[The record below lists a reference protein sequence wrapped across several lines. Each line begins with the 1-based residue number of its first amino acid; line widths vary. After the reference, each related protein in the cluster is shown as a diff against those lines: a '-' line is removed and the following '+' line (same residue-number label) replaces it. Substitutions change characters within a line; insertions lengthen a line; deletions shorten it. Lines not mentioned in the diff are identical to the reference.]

1 MTPNNQQFA
10 QQFFKIY
17 NTVVLKTSRPG
28 QILTFYTIFSSLPV
42 FSWIYLPS
50 SHLWIYLY
58 RGPISYKIGLQRW
71 IPVNPDLNSVWVSQ
85 QLSHNRQACNGWCT
99 GGWVYTWEKPRRVC
113 DQSSCALRE
122 REREISLNLCV
133 PHYLHAKWVKTR
145 ASVADPRFSVPIAI
159 VLPWIEWKT
168 QNSNLNVIVCW
179 TLRERERERM
189 LRSRT
194 WVCNAVSTFAL
205 CCNGLKMVKGR
216 LL

>member
-1 MTPNNQQFA
+1 
-10 QQFFKIY
+10 
-17 NTVVLKTSRPG
+17 
-28 QILTFYTIFSSLPV
+28 
-42 FSWIYLPS
+42 
-50 SHLWIYLY
+50 
-58 RGPISYKIGLQRW
+58 
-71 IPVNPDLNSVWVSQ
+71 VNPDLNSVWVSQ

-99 GGWVYTWEKPRRVC
+99 GGCWFTLAECTLERNPGEFVTKVAVLWE
-113 DQSSCALRE
+113 RE
-122 REREISLNLCV
+122 RERSLNLCV